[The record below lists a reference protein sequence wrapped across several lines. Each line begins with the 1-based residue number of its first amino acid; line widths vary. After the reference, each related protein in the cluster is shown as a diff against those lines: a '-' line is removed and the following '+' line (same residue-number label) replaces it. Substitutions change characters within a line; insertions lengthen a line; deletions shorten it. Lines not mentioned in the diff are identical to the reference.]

1 MVSLIQLTTML
12 KVYFALENLKK
23 ENWIRKRIESIDQ
36 KWLNLLN
43 KGEAMTFSIWESCC
57 ANSNWR
63 WDCFSSL
70 STSKRMTFYFFF
82 VSETPL
88 SLQSVC
94 RLVIQKALGIFNLD
108 KIDQLGLVPPFD
120 QLESFFQNV
129 KLNSTFE
136 T

>member
-1 MVSLIQLTTML
+1 
-12 KVYFALENLKK
+12 
-23 ENWIRKRIESIDQ
+23 
-36 KWLNLLN
+36 
-43 KGEAMTFSIWESCC
+43 MTS
-57 ANSNWR
+57 
-63 WDCFSSL
+63 
-70 STSKRMTFYFFF
+70 YFFS

-88 SLQSVC
+88 SLQPVC